1 MAIGVSEAIDF
12 DPNIASISMTPSREW
27 LALTSV
33 FSKIFIF
40 EILI

>member
-1 MAIGVSEAIDF
+1 MAIGVSEAINF

-33 FSKIFIF
+33 FFKDFYF
-40 EILI
+40 